1 MAKENK
7 DSQVEITEVVTQTT
21 VGYKLPDGETVDL
34 NQYLVWLGNL
44 VLDIKKA
51 VD

>member
-1 MAKENK
+1 MAKEEK
-7 DSQVEITEVVTQTT
+7 HGQVEVTEIVTQTT
-21 VGYKLPDGETVDL
+21 LGYKLPNGETVDL